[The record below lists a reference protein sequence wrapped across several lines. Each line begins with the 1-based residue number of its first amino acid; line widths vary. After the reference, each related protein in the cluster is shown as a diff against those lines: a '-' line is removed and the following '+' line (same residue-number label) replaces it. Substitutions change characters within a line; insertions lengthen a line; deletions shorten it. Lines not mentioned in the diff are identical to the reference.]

1 VDRMNSAV
9 ARASI
14 EHASPGHASLKHAS
28 PSQSS
33 QGATHPFY
41 QSIPSTTLPSGTDH
55 AKLCEAQ
62 MRHGSKSFY
71 AASRLLPKRVRADA
85 TALYAFCRV
94 ADDAIDLAPNASAQ
108 AAALAHLHERLDHIY
123 RAAPLA
129 YAEDIMLAPVV
140 LQHEIP
146 RALLEALLEGFAWD
160 AQVKRYETLDD
171 LHEYCARVAGTVGVM
186 MALLMGVRETR
197 ALNYAAELGSA
208 MQLTNI
214 ARDVGEDARA
224 GRLYLPM
231 HWMREAGIDVNAW
244 LQEPNVNTAICD
256 TTERLLKVS
265 DRLYR
270 HAKQGISQ
278 LPSDCQFAITSAAEV
293 YAQIGVQVRQNKLDS
308 INHRAIVST
317 RRKLALIARS
327 ALQSKVGRLLQFG
340 RVAANSNT
348 DVDDANKFLVDA
360 VKNAPSLAG
369 VSGYVRS
376 VLPKERSFYGRTV
389 WLFELSERL
398 HEREREL
405 RES

>member
-9 ARASI
+9 ARAAQEQTVS
-14 EHASPGHASLKHAS
+14 K
-28 PSQSS
+28 
-33 QGATHPFY
+33 
-41 QSIPSTTLPSGTDH
+41 TLPSGTDH

-186 MALLMGVRETR
+186 MALLMGVREAK

-231 HWMREAGIDVNAW
+231 HWMREAGIDVQQW
-244 LQEPNVNTAICD
+244 LQDPCVNTAICD

-270 HAKQGISQ
+270 HAKQGIAQ
-278 LPSDCQFAITSAAEV
+278 LPSDCQFAITSAAQV

-317 RRKLALIARS
+317 RRKLALIAQS
-327 ALQSKVGRLLQFG
+327 AVQSKFGRWLQFG
-340 RVAANSNT
+340 RVAANVNT
-348 DVDDANKFLVDA
+348 DVEDANRFLLEA
-360 VKNAPSLAG
+360 VTNAPSLLG
-369 VSGYVRS
+369 VGGYVRS
-376 VLPKERSFYGRTV
+376 VLPRERSFYGRTV

-398 HEREREL
+398 QERDREL

>member
-9 ARASI
+9 ARASVD
-14 EHASPGHASLKHAS
+14 HASTNHLKQNS
-28 PSQSS
+28 
-33 QGATHPFY
+33 THPFY
-41 QSIPSTTLPSGTDH
+41 QSASSTTLPSGTDH

-186 MALLMGVRETR
+186 MALLMGVRETK
-197 ALNYAAELGSA
+197 ALNYAAELGTA

-224 GRLYLPM
+224 GRLYLPKQ
-231 HWMREAGIDVNAW
+231 WLREAGIDVTAW
-244 LQEPNVNTAICD
+244 MQKPTVNTSICD

-265 DRLYR
+265 DRLYH
-270 HAKQGISQ
+270 HAKQGIGK
-278 LPSDCQFAITSAAEV
+278 LPGDCQFAITSAAEV

-327 ALQSKVGRLLQFG
+327 ALQSKFARLLAFG
-340 RVAANSNT
+340 RVAANCNT
-348 DVDDANKFLVDA
+348 DVEDANKFLVDA

-369 VSGYVRS
+369 VGGYIRS

-398 HEREREL
+398 QERDREL

>member
-9 ARASI
+9 ARAAQEQTVS
-14 EHASPGHASLKHAS
+14 K
-28 PSQSS
+28 
-33 QGATHPFY
+33 
-41 QSIPSTTLPSGTDH
+41 TLPSGTDH

-186 MALLMGVRETR
+186 MALLMGVREAK

-231 HWMREAGIDVNAW
+231 HWMREAGIDV
-244 LQEPNVNTAICD
+244 QEWMQDPCVTTAICD

-265 DRLYR
+265 DRLYL
-270 HAKQGISQ
+270 HAKQGIAQ
-278 LPSDCQFAITSAAEV
+278 LPSDCQFAITSAAQV
-293 YAQIGVQVRQNKLDS
+293 YAQIGAQVRQNKLDS
-308 INHRAIVST
+308 VNHRAIVST
-317 RRKLALIARS
+317 RRKLALIAQS
-327 ALQSKVGRLLQFG
+327 AVQTKFGRWLQFG
-340 RVAANSNT
+340 RVGANVNT
-348 DVDDANKFLVDA
+348 DVEDANQFLLEA
-360 VKNAPSLAG
+360 VKNAPSLLG
-369 VSGYVRS
+369 VGGYVRS

-398 HEREREL
+398 QERDREL

>member
-1 VDRMNSAV
+1 MD
-9 ARASI
+9 
-14 EHASPGHASLKHAS
+14 
-28 PSQSS
+28 
-33 QGATHPFY
+33 
-41 QSIPSTTLPSGTDH
+41 STNKTLPSGTDH

-71 AASRLLPKRVRADA
+71 AASRLLPQRVRADA

-94 ADDAIDLAPNASAQ
+94 ADDAIDLAPDASAQ
-108 AAALAHLHERLDHIY
+108 AAALTHLHQRLDHIY

-160 AQVKRYETLDD
+160 ARVKRYQTLDD

-186 MALLMGVRETR
+186 MALLMGVRETK

-224 GRLYLPM
+224 GRLYMPM
-231 HWMREAGIDVNAW
+231 QWMNEAGI
-244 LQEPNVNTAICD
+244 NVDQWMLDPTVGSAICD
-256 TTERLLKVS
+256 TTERLLKVA

-270 HAKQGISQ
+270 HAKQGISE
-278 LPSDCQFAITSAAEV
+278 LPSDCRFAITSAAQV
-293 YAQIGVQVRQNKLDS
+293 YAEIGAQVRKNKLDS
-308 INHRAIVST
+308 INHRAMVNKRTKI
-317 RRKLALIARS
+317 ALIARS
-327 ALQSKVGRLLQFG
+327 AVEAKMNQWLRFA
-340 RVAANSNT
+340 RVSANSNT
-348 DVDDANKFLVDA
+348 DVEHANQFLIDA
-360 VKNAPSLAG
+360 VKNAPTMAAVG
-369 VSGYVRS
+369 GYVRS

-389 WLFELSERL
+389 WLFELSQKL
-398 HEREREL
+398 HERDQMQREL
-405 RES
+405 N

>member
-1 VDRMNSAV
+1 MNSAV
-9 ARASI
+9 ARATL
-14 EHASPGHASLKHAS
+14 EHATSK
-28 PSQSS
+28 
-33 QGATHPFY
+33 
-41 QSIPSTTLPSGTDH
+41 TLPSGTDH

-129 YAEDIMLAPVV
+129 YAEDIMMAPVV

-160 AQVKRYETLDD
+160 AQVRRYETLDE

-231 HWMREAGIDVNAW
+231 HWMREAGIDVTAW
-244 LQEPNVNTAICD
+244 LQEPQVNTAICD
-256 TTERLLKVS
+256 TTERLLQVS

-270 HAKQGISQ
+270 HARQGISQ

-293 YAQIGVQVRQNKLDS
+293 YAHIGVKVRQNKLDS
-308 INHRAIVST
+308 INYRAIVST
-317 RRKLALIARS
+317 RRKIALIARS
-327 ALQSKVGRLLQFG
+327 ALQSTLGSWLPFG

-348 DVDDANKFLVDA
+348 DVEDANQFLLDA

-369 VSGYVRS
+369 VNGYVRS

-398 HEREREL
+398 HERDRAL

>member
-1 VDRMNSAV
+1 MNSAV
-9 ARASI
+9 ARAPV
-14 EHASPGHASLKHAS
+14 EYTSPNLSS
-28 PSQSS
+28 PN
-33 QGATHPFY
+33 TPHPFH
-41 QSIPSTTLPSGTDH
+41 QSGPSTTLPSGTDH

-186 MALLMGVRETR
+186 MALLMGVRETK

-231 HWMREAGIDVNAW
+231 QWLREAGIDVNPW
-244 LQEPNVNTAICD
+244 LQEPTLNTAICD

-265 DRLYR
+265 DRVYL

-308 INHRAIVST
+308 INQRAMVSK
-317 RRKLALIARS
+317 RRKIALIARS
-327 ALQSKVGRLLQFG
+327 ALQSKFG
-340 RVAANSNT
+340 RFLQLGCAAANCNT
-348 DVDDANKFLVDA
+348 DVEDANQFLVEA

-369 VSGYVRS
+369 INGYIRS

-398 HEREREL
+398 QERDRAL
-405 RES
+405 RET